1 MSSHRLQCAL
11 ALPLPGILLR
21 QARSQGGSALDPTML
36 TEVVLR
42 CDAAGYP
49 ALRRGDGRGGCE
61 RVRVGQHFDR
71 WRRPPNTDPYADI
84 GSLTRVARIDLLG
97 AGRSHERV
105 FQDRA
110 RSPYLR

>member
-1 MSSHRLQCAL
+1 
-11 ALPLPGILLR
+11 
-21 QARSQGGSALDPTML
+21 ML

-71 WRRPPNTDPYADI
+71 WRRPPNTDPYADT

-110 RSPYLR
+110 RSPYFR